1 MTYDGTAVRLFVNGT
16 QVASTAKTGTIATS
30 TNPLQIGGDNIY
42 GQFFSGLIDE
52 VRIYNVALTAAQ
64 IQSDMTTPVGTGDT
78 QVPSAPGTLTATAAG
93 STAVNLSWGAAT
105 DNVGVTGYRVE
116 RCQGAGCSIFVQVGT
131 PAGTTF
137 ADSGLSPSTSYS
149 YRVRAAD
156 PTGNLGPFGNTATV
170 VTAAAGALAVAP
182 KVAELTYT
190 RTQQFTATGLGSATV
205 TWSVDG
211 VAGGSSATGTI
222 TAAGVYTPPSA
233 VGTHTVT
240 ATTADSSSSANA
252 AVYVSNYAGTF
263 TYHNDNS
270 RTGQNQNETILDA
283 DERESVDLREALELP
298 ARRLHARRRRSTS
311 RTSRSRGRASTTSST
326 SRPSTTA
333 STPSTPTA

>member
-1 MTYDGTAVRLFVNGT
+1 M
-16 QVASTAKTGTIATS
+16 
-30 TNPLQIGGDNIY
+30 
-42 GQFFSGLIDE
+42 
-52 VRIYNVALTAAQ
+52 
-64 IQSDMTTPVGTGDT
+64 
-78 QVPSAPGTLTATAAG
+78 
-93 STAVNLSWGAAT
+93 
-105 DNVGVTGYRVE
+105 
-116 RCQGAGCSIFVQVGT
+116 
-131 PAGTTF
+131 
-137 ADSGLSPSTSYS
+137 
-149 YRVRAAD
+149 
-156 PTGNLGPFGNTATV
+156 

-270 RTGQNQNETILDA
+270 RTGQNQNETILTPTNVNQSTFGKLSSYPLDGYT
-283 DERESVDLREALELP
+283 RP
-298 ARRLHARRRRSTS
+298 RRSTS